1 MAPSVGAL
9 GWGKGEIGACLEGH
23 CVEHG
28 IVGDIGTTTPLLC
41 SARASPRS
49 RFGFGTWGYAPL
61 SLLTPIRLTASDV
74 FPSTVPHH
82 RLSPLA
88 GRL

>member
-1 MAPSVGAL
+1 MGARGDL
-9 GWGKGEIGACLEGH
+9 YLLEGH
-23 CVEHG
+23 RLEHG
-28 IVGDIGTTTPLLC
+28 AMGDTGSDITLR
-41 SARASPRS
+41 SAHASPCPHL
-49 RFGFGTWGYAPL
+49 GFGTWGYAPL